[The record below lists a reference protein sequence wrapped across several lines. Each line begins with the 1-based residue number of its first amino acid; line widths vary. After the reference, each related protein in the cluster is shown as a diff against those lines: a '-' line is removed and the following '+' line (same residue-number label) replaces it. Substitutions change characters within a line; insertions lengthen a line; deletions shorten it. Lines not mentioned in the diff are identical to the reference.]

1 MKVSLILAM
10 ADNRVIGRDGGL
22 PWHLPADLARFKEL
36 TVGHTIVMGRKTFE
50 SIGRPLPRRR
60 SVVLSRDP
68 GYRAEGAEVAG
79 SLEEALE
86 LAAEDGEVFVI
97 GGAAVLAEALALAER
112 LYLTR
117 VHADVEGDVV
127 CPPLDDGSWRIVQEE
142 RHAADQ
148 RHAYPFT
155 FQVYDRQAEAG

>member
-1 MKVSLILAM
+1 MKISLILAM
-10 ADNRVIGRDGGL
+10 ADNRVIGRDGDL
-22 PWHLPADLARFKEL
+22 PWHLPADLARFKKL

-60 SVVLSRDP
+60 SVVVSRDP

-86 LAAEDGEVFVI
+86 LTAGDGEVFVI
-97 GGAAVLAEALALAER
+97 GGAAVFAEALPRADR

-117 VHADVEGDVV
+117 VHAEVEGDVV
-127 CPPLDDGSWRIVQEE
+127 CPPLDDGSWRMVGEE
-142 RHAADQ
+142 RHEADE
-148 RHAYPFT
+148 RHAHPFT
-155 FQVYDRQAEAG
+155 FQVYDRAAEAR